1 MKNRIYLRALE
12 EDDYITS
19 VSWRNDNSI
28 TSLLG
33 GGKYF
38 VSKQIER
45 SWVQKAI
52 NDNLNIR
59 LAICTIESN
68 LYIGNIYLTEI
79 DYINRKANT
88 QILIGNHKFWNCGY
102 GTEAM
107 LLLLDYAFNHKN
119 LHKVQAI
126 VLKDNIAS
134 LKMHKKLGYI
144 EEGLLRENI
153 YKDGKYKDQVILSLL
168 KSEYKEICLSK
179 KSY

>member
-1 MKNRIYLRALE
+1 M
-12 EDDYITS
+12 
-19 VSWRNDNSI
+19 
-28 TSLLG
+28 
-33 GGKYF
+33 
-38 VSKQIER
+38 
-45 SWVQKAI
+45 
-52 NDNLNIR
+52 
-59 LAICTIESN
+59 
-68 LYIGNIYLTEI
+68 
-79 DYINRKANT
+79 